1 MIPHYADSDD
11 ASSPKKLR
19 RRTLASDVL
28 PLPLWLTNTV
38 FLLMFIFSCCYL
50 LQQWREQLY
59 SSERLHELLW
69 RDLVAVC
76 LGMGSFIY
84 LINFFGVGF
93 VQSAIEQSMLSE
105 EEDAKERDEEDDDEE
120 GEDEEEEEKDP
131 KALLSRHT
139 RNHPRNHPRG
149 HYAPHP
155 PEPWYKPEPIPTP
168 ATATPATTTP
178 ATANPA
184 TATPATITSVSSA
197 PAPTAPKSCTFKLD
211 SGSSSL
217 QDVPL
222 QDLPDDDI
230 ARAVARGAI
239 PMHSLETQ
247 LGNTLRAAAV
257 RRRAVEIKT
266 GRSLAGLPLENY
278 DYDAIRGACCEMVVG
293 HVTIPVG
300 VAGPLRLDDA
310 EFFVPMATTE
320 GCLVAS
326 TNRGC
331 KAICAAGGAR
341 SVVLRD
347 GMTRAPAVQLPSALR
362 AAELKAFAENP
373 RNWALLADAFNS
385 SSRFARLQTL
395 SVAVAGRNAFIRVES
410 STGDAMG
417 MNMVSKGTGNV
428 LGMLGAEFPDMRV
441 VSMSGNYCADKKATA
456 VNWIKGRGK
465 SVVCEVTIPGPV
477 VESVLKTTVAALV
490 ELNTTKNLVGSAMA
504 GAVGGCNA
512 HASNIVTAVFL
523 ATGQDLAQNVESSQC
538 LTLLEAAN
546 GGADLHASVTLPAIE
561 VGTVGGG
568 TFLAPQAAAL
578 SLLGVKGSHS
588 TQPGA
593 NAQQLARVVAAA
605 VLAGELSLCSALAS
619 GHLVQAHLKYNRST
633 LNTSASASSVAAVA
647 AADTAAAG
655 AAGAASA
662 ASEGLCMSS
671 PPPPRSP
678 PPPPPPP
685 PQIPP
690 PPRSSNPFA
699 AVSKFALAGVFLL
712 GIGAGVSVD
721 TVLNVEPSNVAS
733 REVIDRQTPNPD
745 ICLANGM
752 SAMVLDQ
759 RLFISFNP
767 FNVYVSQ
774 AEVKPGCVLRQS
786 NWHVLESKGL
796 VSSDEVRDCKRNMN
810 TFGFVGDLRES
821 PEVSCVY
828 HSETAE
834 NLFLEDASKS
844 KIRIGGSQ

>member
-38 FLLMFIFSCCYL
+38 FLLTFIFSCCYL

-59 SSERLHELLW
+59 SSEKLHELLW

-105 EEDAKERDEEDDDEE
+105 EEDAKEREEEDDDEE

-131 KALLSRHT
+131 KELLSRHR
-139 RNHPRNHPRG
+139 RNHRRNHSRG
-149 HYAPHP
+149 HCVPHQ

-168 ATATPATTTP
+168 VTATPATTNPSTATS
-178 ATANPA
+178 ATATPA
-184 TATPATITSVSSA
+184 TATPATITSASSA
-197 PAPTAPKSCTFKLD
+197 PAPAAPKTCTFKLD
-211 SGSSSL
+211 SSFSL
-217 QDVPL
+217 PDVPL

-239 PMHSLETQ
+239 PIHSLETQ

-428 LGMLGAEFPDMRV
+428 LGVLGAQFPDMRV

-465 SVVCEVTIPGPV
+465 SVVCEVTIPGRV

-490 ELNTTKNLVGSAMA
+490 ELNTTKNLVGSALA

-523 ATGQDLAQNVESSQC
+523 ATGQDPAQNVESSQC

-546 GGADLHASVTLPAIE
+546 DGADLHASVTLPAIE

-633 LNTSASASSVAAVA
+633 LNAASSSAAAVVASAAAA
-647 AADTAAAG
+647 DTAAAGAADTAAAG
-655 AAGAASA
+655 AAGAVSA
-662 ASEGLCMSS
+662 ESEGLCM
-671 PPPPRSP
+671 
-678 PPPPPPP
+678 
-685 PQIPP
+685 
-690 PPRSSNPFA
+690 
-699 AVSKFALAGVFLL
+699 VSK
-712 GIGAGVSVD
+712 
-721 TVLNVEPSNVAS
+721 
-733 REVIDRQTPNPD
+733 
-745 ICLANGM
+745 C
-752 SAMVLDQ
+752 
-759 RLFISFNP
+759 
-767 FNVYVSQ
+767 
-774 AEVKPGCVLRQS
+774 
-786 NWHVLESKGL
+786 
-796 VSSDEVRDCKRNMN
+796 
-810 TFGFVGDLRES
+810 
-821 PEVSCVY
+821 
-828 HSETAE
+828 
-834 NLFLEDASKS
+834 
-844 KIRIGGSQ
+844 